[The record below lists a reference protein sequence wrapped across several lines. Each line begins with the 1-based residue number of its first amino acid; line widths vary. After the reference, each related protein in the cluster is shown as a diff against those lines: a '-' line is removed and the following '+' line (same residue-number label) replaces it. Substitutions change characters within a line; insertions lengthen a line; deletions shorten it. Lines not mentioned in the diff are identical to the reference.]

1 MFRLR
6 APPASIAALAAVG
19 LSACLALRPQLPA
32 NLERVR
38 QAARFEWLERGTCSG
53 HELRRCE
60 NGHQTL
66 TASDGF
72 GYWTTAYDR
81 EGRLEFEVSGAC
93 MGVMDRAGTRP
104 DCEPAQSAVIRD
116 LCVESLEGL
125 ESRGMEINLDC
136 VRPSRVRIPLGVTPV
151 ELVDGARLKFVV
163 PVAPRQPFDLFFDG
177 APPGVVLKS
186 CSELDGCV
194 ALDAGDALTSL
205 RLSVTAPGRVTPCEL
220 WVSRSFLV
228 RAGDAGVVNA
238 K

>member
-1 MFRLR
+1 M
-6 APPASIAALAAVG
+6 AAIAAVG
-19 LSACLALRPQLPA
+19 LSACLAFRSQLPA

-38 QAARFEWLERGTCSG
+38 EQARWEWLERGTCNA

-66 TASDGF
+66 TASDGY

-81 EGRLEFEVSGAC
+81 DGRLEFEVSGAC

-104 DCEPAQSAVIRD
+104 DCEPARSTVLRD
-116 LCVESLEGL
+116 LCVESLDGL

-136 VRPSRVRIPLGVTPV
+136 VSPSRIRIPEGVTPV
-151 ELVDGARLKFVV
+151 ELVDGVRLRFVV
-163 PVAPRQPFDLFFDG
+163 PLAPREPFDLFFEG
-177 APPGVVLKS
+177 APPGVVVKS

-194 ALDAGDALTSL
+194 ALDAGAALTSL
-205 RLSVTAPGRVTPCEL
+205 RLTVTASERVTTCDL

-228 RAGDAGVVNA
+228 RGDAGIASA